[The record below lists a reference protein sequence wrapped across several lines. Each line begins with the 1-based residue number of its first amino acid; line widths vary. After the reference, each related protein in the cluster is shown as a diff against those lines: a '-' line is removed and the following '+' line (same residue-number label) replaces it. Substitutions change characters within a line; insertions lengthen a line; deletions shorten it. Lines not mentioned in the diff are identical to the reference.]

1 MKKVI
6 LLVAIAV
13 MLSACVNGK
22 PRNKVF
28 SSTLCGNVAGYTISY
43 VIYGEGKMVMI
54 PLSKVRAESVFVVK
68 LRPLDEFED
77 AEVTVTGSSSDTDAQ
92 AWLAGQ
98 SGSYAGLPRAGFYPP
113 GALEVGCV
121 PAAPHGTT
129 YKFEVKVTKGNVTN
143 ILDPRATIVD

>member
-1 MKKVI
+1 MNKVI

-28 SSTLCGNVAGYTISY
+28 NSTLCGNVAGYTISY
-43 VIYGEGKMVMI
+43 VLYGEGKMVMI
-54 PLSKVRAESVFVVK
+54 PVSKVRAESVFVVK

-92 AWLAGQ
+92 AWLTGQ

-121 PAAPHGTT
+121 PAANKDTT
-129 YKFEVKVTKGNVTN
+129 YKFSVKVKKGDVTN